1 MGFRVWGYSFGVWG
15 FWGLGADLD
24 PKKPT
29 FLAFLHMIYGLGS
42 GFFWRV
48 SGLGL
53 RVWVAFGGYGLGFGA
68 FGGFRFIV

>member
-29 FLAFLHMIYGLGS
+29 FFSVPSYDLRF
-42 GFFWRV
+42 
-48 SGLGL
+48 
-53 RVWVAFGGYGLGFGA
+53 RVWVFLAGFGFRAQGLGCFWGLR
-68 FGGFRFIV
+68 FRVWGFWGV